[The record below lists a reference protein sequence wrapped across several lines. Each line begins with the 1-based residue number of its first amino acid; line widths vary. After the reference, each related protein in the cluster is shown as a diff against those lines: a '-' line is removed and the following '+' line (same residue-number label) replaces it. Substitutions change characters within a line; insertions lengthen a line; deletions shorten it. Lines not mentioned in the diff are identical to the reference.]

1 MHNTGSIIR
10 FVLIMT
16 SIVALLLAGLQNG
29 LKSKHEL
36 NESLYS
42 KKATLAAVANHIE
55 GDFASITND
64 KVQDIFQNQVKQIVV
79 DNSGKIYTNEE
90 LVNLGVKGGLAE
102 NIDLGKENKKPVA
115 ERLMPVYEYTKADG
129 TKYYIVYARGK
140 GLWDEIWGN
149 IALES
154 DLTTIA
160 GVSFDHKGET
170 PGLGAEIKDNKSWV
184 RQFIGKKIYNEN
196 GEYVSVTVR
205 KGGAKNDTYEVDGIS
220 GATITADGVSSMLK
234 EDLKAYEP
242 YFKSLKS

>member
-1 MHNTGSIIR
+1 MHSTGSIIR

-16 SIVALLLAGLQNG
+16 SVVALLLAGLQNG
-29 LKSKHEL
+29 LKSTHEL

-55 GDFASITND
+55 GDFESISD
-64 KVQDIFQNQVKQIVV
+64 DQVQTIFENQVKQLVV
-79 DNSGKIYTNEE
+79 DNSGKLYEKEE
-90 LVNLGVKGGLAE
+90 LIELGVKGGLAE
-102 NIDLGKENKKPVA
+102 NIDLGKENKKDVS
-115 ERLMPVYEYTKADG
+115 ERLMPLYEYTKGDG
-129 TKYYIVYARGK
+129 STYYILYTRGK

-154 DLTTIA
+154 DLSTIA
-160 GVSFDHKGET
+160 GVSFDHKQET

-184 RQFIGKKIYNEN
+184 RQFIGKKIYTPE
-196 GEYVSVTVR
+196 GEYKSVYVR
-205 KGGAKNDTYEVDGIS
+205 KGGAKDDTYEVDGIS
-220 GATITADGVSSMLK
+220 GATITADGVSDMLK